1 MRTRQLVLTLIP
13 LLNLHATRTFAS
25 QSVLS
30 AMSGTIITNTDV
42 TRLANGVEVQNSG
55 IPLEGKRKQV
65 VEDVLNLF
73 SSKPS
78 QDILHRTWRQDAI
91 FEDPLS
97 KCFGYKEFAP
107 QWYGL
112 EKLFPTSRTLSY
124 KVISSTNDP
133 RRITYEQQQ
142 EYTVRFIGTKKLMN
156 STVVIDLD
164 ENDQIVKLEDK
175 WNGNDQPTRFVVAP
189 LECYD
194 YPVVDIGTQIEGK
207 LKTMYNSS
215 LPEPML
221 DKAHV

>member
-13 LLNLHATRTFAS
+13 LLNLYATRTFAS

-112 EKLFPTSRTLSY
+112 VGEKLFPTSRTLSY

-175 WNGNDQPTRFVVAP
+175 WNGNDQPTRFGA
-189 LECYD
+189 L
-194 YPVVDIGTQIEGK
+194 
-207 LKTMYNSS
+207 TMYNSS

-221 DKAHV
+221 DKAHLLSISKQVNNLRSTMTESHG